1 MNLER
6 IEYLCEDMAKK
17 LLIEL
22 PYLGNIAFYQFL
34 TRYDEVYIEK
44 HEYFQK
50 ASFRNRC
57 EVAGPN
63 GRLTL
68 SVPVVGGK
76 DKKQFYSDACISY
89 EHPWVKDHWN
99 SLTAGYRR
107 SPYFEFYE
115 DKFEQ
120 VFSRQHALL
129 FDFNLD
135 LFQLTLNLLKLPIEV
150 KFTSSYQPNPAAE
163 CDDYRSYFLPKK
175 KQDCDI
181 HYPQVFGERTGFLS
195 NLSIVDLLFNEG
207 PHSLQLIKSVV

>member
-1 MNLER
+1 MP
-6 IEYLCEDMAKK
+6 KK

-22 PYLGNIAFYQFL
+22 PYLGNLAFYKLL

-44 HEYFQK
+44 HEFFQK

-76 DKKQFYSDACISY
+76 DKKQFYREALISY
-89 EHPWVKDHWN
+89 EHPWLKDHWN

-115 DKFEQ
+115 DRFEK
-120 VFSRQHALL
+120 VFATQHAFL
-129 FDFNLD
+129 FNLNLD
-135 LFQLTLNLLKLPIEV
+135 LFQLTLDLLKLPLQV
-150 KFTSSYQPNPAAE
+150 NFTESYHPKPPPE
-163 CDDYRSYFLPKK
+163 FDDYRSYFLPKK
-175 KQDCDI
+175 KQECGI
-181 HYPQVFGERTGFLS
+181 QYPQVFSERTGFLL
-195 NLSIVDLLFNEG
+195 NLSIADLLFNEG
-207 PHSLQLIKSVV
+207 PHSLQLIKSA